1 MKKVTLIIPEYLFN
15 FYKKVGQTAGGLS
28 PEKAMSDAL
37 YKLAGELSLNAIHK
51 QEDRKSVV

>member
-1 MKKVTLIIPEYLFN
+1 MKKVTLIIPEDLFN

-51 QEDRKSVV
+51 QETK